1 MKLNL
6 ILSILFL
13 TLISCN
19 NKTEKTLENEKKILE
34 KELELTKR
42 ELEIEK
48 KEKGDINNGDI
59 QIKDS
64 GEKESIDFNYEKP
77 EQIVEAIIYA
87 AKNKNFD
94 ILYNLCDPQEKGDI
108 ESLCLCKLSPKYKSE
123 YADSQNC
130 NDMTKQNFL
139 TLFKNAKNPITI
151 VNDGMYATVEY
162 EIENLDVKMEMVKRK
177 NRWYIFT
184 LSSPEPGE

>member
-19 NKTEKTLENEKKILE
+19 NKTEKTFENEKKLLE

-48 KEKGDINNGDI
+48 KEKGEINKENN
-59 QIKDS
+59 QIKTS
-64 GEKESIDFNYEKP
+64 GANQTIKFNYEKP

-94 ILYNLCDPQEKGDI
+94 ILYNLCDPEEKGDI

-130 NDMTKQNFL
+130 SDMTKQIFL
-139 TLFKNAKNPITI
+139 TLFKNAKNPKTI

-162 EIENLDVKMEMVKRK
+162 EVENLDVKMEMVKRK